1 MLRIVRV
8 ALVGALL
15 LVGALTFGIRSASAD
30 FDTNDVVVVTT
41 DFLNLRSDAGTDGR
55 VITTLGNGMRLL
67 VTDGPRADD
76 GYVWYRVTVLGDS
89 DEEPLR
95 GWVAE
100 DFIALEGSSDGGFDS
115 AAWVRVI
122 DGPLNVREVPGV
134 SNDIL
139 TVADEGDSF
148 EVIASSDLI
157 ESGGFTWINVVY
169 TSAQSGWIATDFL
182 EALSREPDDSSGDTG
197 FEGALGVAVVDG
209 PVNVRRAPGLDQ
221 TVVTTLDTGAE
232 VPINGGAS
240 AVVVSEDGFDW
251 VAVLVGNGIRGYMA
265 IDYLSPLDYSPNLG
279 SDDSLLLLEQA
290 GAAIVTDGPLN
301 LRAEPGTSGDIL
313 LTLEEGDYLW
323 LAQPVSDYAE
333 TVEGHTWV
341 LVDVAGETGWVAID
355 FIDPAA

>member
-1 MLRIVRV
+1 MMRLVRV
-8 ALVGALL
+8 VLVGALL
-15 LVGALTFGIRSASAD
+15 LVSALTFGIRSASAD
-30 FDTNDVVVVTT
+30 FETNDVVVVTT

-55 VITTLGNGMRLL
+55 VITTLGNGMRLM
-67 VTDGPRADD
+67 VTNGPREDD
-76 GYVWYRVTVLGDS
+76 GYVWYQVTVLGDS

-100 DFIALEGSSDGGFDS
+100 DFIALEGDSGGDFDS

-182 EALSREPDDSSGDTG
+182 EALSQEPDDSSGDTG

-240 AVVVSEDGFDW
+240 AVVVTEDGFDW